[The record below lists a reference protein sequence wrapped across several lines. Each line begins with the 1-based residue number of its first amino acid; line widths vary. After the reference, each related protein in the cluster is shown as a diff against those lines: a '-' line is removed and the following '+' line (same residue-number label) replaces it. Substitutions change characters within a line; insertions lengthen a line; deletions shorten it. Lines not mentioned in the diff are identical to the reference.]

1 MQGERTRGRAEDKM
15 ARRSDSIR
23 RLHMA
28 QYVIGSSGDQPGRGS
43 SNESQKALHLDL
55 DSVKLY
61 LENNLTTYIYR
72 KMTRDRNWK
81 RSTR

>member
-15 ARRSDSIR
+15 ARRSDSIH

-28 QYVIGSSGDQPGRGS
+28 QYVIGSSGDQPGGGS
-43 SNESQKALHLDL
+43 SNGSQKALHLDL